1 MTVNAQEIVELE
13 QRYIAP
19 TYKRAPMVFERGEGV
34 WLYDTEGRR
43 YLDFVAGIAVNAL
56 GYGHPEMLATLEAQA
71 RKLIHVSNLYHTIPH
86 VLLARDLCEASFAD
100 RVFFCNSGTEA
111 NEGALKFARKWART
125 RTGNADKYEIVT
137 FSHAFHGRS
146 MGSLAVTYNEKYRKP
161 FEPLIQGVRWA
172 EFNNLESARRVIW
185 HQTAAVI
192 VEPVQGEGGIQPAT
206 REFLAGL
213 RALCD
218 EYGAAL
224 IFDEVQCGLG
234 RTGTLWAYEQYGVE
248 PDIMTLAK
256 PLGGGLPIG
265 AILMKEDIASVLQPG
280 DHGSTFAASPLVT
293 AVARTVFNTI
303 NQPAFLDHVRQV
315 GEYLG
320 RKLRDLAARH
330 PSLVREVRGRGL
342 MWGIELVET
351 RQPAEVVEAGYTHGL
366 IVAPAGRNTVRLVP
380 PLIVQNEHVDQAVE
394 TLDRIFGQ
402 MGETG

>member
-1 MTVNAQEIVELE
+1 MTLTPQDVIALE

-56 GYGHPEMLATLEAQA
+56 GYGHPEMLAALEAQA

-125 RTGNADKYEIVT
+125 RTGNEDKYEIVT
-137 FSHAFHGRS
+137 FSNAFHGRS

-172 EFNNLESARRVIW
+172 EFNDLESARRVIW

-192 VEPVQGEGGIQPAT
+192 VEPVQGEGGVQPAT

-265 AILMKEDIASVLQPG
+265 AILMKEEIASVLAPG
-280 DHGSTFAASPLVT
+280 DHGSTFAASPLIT

-303 NQPAFLDHVRQV
+303 KAPDFLASVRRV

-320 RKLRDLAARH
+320 QKLRDLAARH
-330 PSLVREVRGRGL
+330 PAVVREVRGRGL
-342 MWGIELVET
+342 MWGIELAET
-351 RQPAEVVEAGYTHGL
+351 RQPADVVEAGYAHGL

-380 PLIVQNEHVDQAVE
+380 PLIVQAEHVDQAVE
-394 TLDRIFGQ
+394 ILDRIFGQ